1 MDIAIVVK
9 MVKITATLSDMLTSM
24 PLNIR
29 GSNPRSTSL
38 HLLVS
43 MSGFRDMLI
52 FTGIISKLYNDEINF
67 SYNSYLVT

>member
-1 MDIAIVVK
+1 MSDMDIAIVVK

-29 GSNPRSTSL
+29 GSNPRSTSF

-43 MSGFRDMLI
+43 LSGFGDIVI
-52 FTGIISKLYNDEINF
+52 FSDIFSKLY
-67 SYNSYLVT
+67 